1 MKKTSLEYQID
12 RLLDPEGNTGK
23 IILSIRGRKGKRT
36 LYKSVPYN
44 SVNGEDLNIEVDSTG
59 TADVFLKL
67 RGNNTDGIS
76 PQQFAAVK
84 NWTHTGR
91 DR

>member
-1 MKKTSLEYQID
+1 MSKSKVKYQIS

-36 LYKSVPYN
+36 LYKSVPYD
-44 SVNGEDLNIEVDSTG
+44 SRNGEDLTIECADEA
-59 TADVFLKL
+59 TADTFLKL

-76 PQQFAAVK
+76 PQQFAAAKTWV
-84 NWTHTGR
+84 HTKTK
-91 DR
+91 